1 MSTTNI
7 KLSELKSKPTGVS
20 AILAELFG
28 KPGSPKAKTTTDSG
42 SSSGTGTSRLPGTAS
57 GPSSPNSSPLQQ
69 IKTPRVYFPAVL
81 LIFCLVVILFLMM
94 FKVKNDIQQ
103 SVFIILFFFI

>member
-28 KPGSPKAKTTTDSG
+28 KPVSPKAKTTDSG

-57 GPSSPNSSPLQQ
+57 GASSPSSSPLQQ
-69 IKTPRVYFPAVL
+69 IKTPRVYFPVVL

-103 SVFIILFFFI
+103 SVFII